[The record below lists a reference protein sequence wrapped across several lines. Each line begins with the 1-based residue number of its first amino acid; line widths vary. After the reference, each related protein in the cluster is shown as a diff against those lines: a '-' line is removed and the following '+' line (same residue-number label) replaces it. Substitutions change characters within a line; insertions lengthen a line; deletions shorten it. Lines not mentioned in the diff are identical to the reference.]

1 MARTPLLARPSS
13 QGRRVA
19 LGCGFSSL
27 VKKVTM
33 GEAKKKKGDIHQ
45 LKYDTEVSATGMNF

>member
-33 GEAKKKKGDIHQ
+33 GEAEKKGDIHQ
-45 LKYDTEVSATGMNF
+45 LKHDTEVSATGMNF